1 MDRLTLEESESRF
14 VAFVESLN
22 EVIGHRDR
30 IGPFRDYC
38 AGLLAG
44 CERKSVEP
52 LAAITAPSRV
62 SAQHQ
67 SLLHF
72 VGKACWSDEAVVEEH
87 VPASHT
93 TVGYFLRGAYR
104 KANANAI
111 RTSQSRASSLMQVGG
126 GLLLSTKGIYLL
138 LASMTRG
145 KVETVKALQRIWSG
159 AGTMAGAL
167 VQRGGQLQTNQSA

>member
-1 MDRLTLEESESRF
+1 MTGTMVPEALTRNALIRTDVFNRVGLFDARFAATGNEDRDLFARLHESGGT
-14 VAFVESLN
+14 
-22 EVIGHRDR
+22 I
-30 IGPFRDYC
+30 
-38 AGLLAG
+38 
-44 CERKSVEP
+44 
-52 LAAITAPSRV
+52 
-62 SAQHQ
+62 
-67 SLLHF
+67 
-72 VGKACWSDEAVVEEH
+72 CWSDEAVVEEH

-167 VQRGGQLQTNQSA
+167 VQRGGQLQTIQSA